1 MIYVKVSKL
10 YKNIDFKVAISI
22 GELMKLH
29 FVQLR
34 LSFIYLKKI
43 FTTIILYNR
52 VTTPSE
58 K

>member
-1 MIYVKVSKL
+1 MIYVKVSEL

-29 FVQLR
+29 FVLR